1 MIGFIED
8 YVDAC
13 DRTVVVGD
21 FNFPCVTS
29 HAGFT
34 QCQPVFDK
42 LDIAHCDDL
51 IITPNPISFVN
62 GLGYSSFIA
71 VTTALPVARLG
82 NMYRR

>member
-1 MIGFIED
+1 VTVYIGFIED

-21 FNFPCVTS
+21 FDFPCVTS

-51 IITPNPISFVN
+51 IITPITISFVN
-62 GLGYSSFIA
+62 GLSQGLSGEFTPYGY
-71 VTTALPVARLG
+71 
-82 NMYRR
+82 